1 MPFLTIH
8 HSFRKHRSTTSARC
22 HLPPNWQQFSTNLA
36 PHPSAQWQWRSTCR
50 NPLTLLTIQSSS
62 QQSVIQP
69 FIEISSDGSHVTCKG
84 AMPLAG
90 TTRPHRPA
98 MLCGLASPKDLSYL
112 HPFSISLYQTTPI
125 TYNSIPH
132 MRMMYYGGLKFVPL
146 RLKRSVI
153 LQ

>member
-69 FIEISSDGSHVTCKG
+69 FTEILSDDSRLTGQG
-84 AMPLAG
+84 ATPLAG
-90 TTRPHRPA
+90 ITTRPRRPDT
-98 MLCGLASPKDLSYL
+98 LCGPSSLKDLSYL
-112 HPFSISLYQTTPI
+112 RSFLIYLYQITPI

-132 MRMMYYGGLKFVPL
+132 MRMMCTQHIHPQTPK
-146 RLKRSVI
+146 RL
-153 LQ
+153 LTL